1 MRNFIKRLGSIV
13 ILAMLIATP
22 VWGSTVKDV
31 LYSFGSKVV
40 PIGTIEGD
48 DPNKIFDVYTEVRSL
63 AKHLGASMD
72 YKNGVI
78 TLRRDLKCIFHMH
91 STAVEISPS
100 LGLMATYYTCE
111 HYSEFKDKFKDK
123 PYLATERK
131 PIDNVLVTSLD
142 VKVVNGRTYV
152 DLFNVCH
159 TLQCE
164 VGYDDLE
171 TSKGMAK
178 VIGDLSSKVLLKEEY
193 DLLNKILVDIT
204 ENGFCECEGVC
215 NNGKLNFETMFNVG
229 CDDSSTVSLTHA
241 LICLGLEEESSKI
254 ATVLPK
260 NKLLANTKQAKERL
274 NEEAEK
280 VRAIYDGFS
289 MSMDVIVNSL
299 NACFDSIIKQ
309 CSLDD
314 TAYYSDKTNI
324 YNAIDAYNSFVDI
337 VKGFIT
343 SEEKEMFMINKENL
357 KDGLLESWH

>member
-1 MRNFIKRLGSIV
+1 
-13 ILAMLIATP
+13 
-22 VWGSTVKDV
+22 
-31 LYSFGSKVV
+31 
-40 PIGTIEGD
+40 
-48 DPNKIFDVYTEVRSL
+48 
-63 AKHLGASMD
+63 MD

-78 TLRRDLKCIFHMH
+78 TLRRDLKCISHYH
-91 STAVEISPS
+91 STALEISPS
-100 LGLMATYYTCE
+100 LGLMARYYTCE
-111 HYSEFKDKFKDK
+111 HYSEFKDK

-131 PIDNVLVTSLD
+131 PIDGVFVSSIN

-152 DLFNVCH
+152 DLLDVCH
-159 TLQCE
+159 TLQCF
-164 VGYDDLE
+164 VSHADLK

-178 VIGDLSSKVLLKEEY
+178 VIGDLDSMVLLKEEY

-204 ENGFCECEGVC
+204 ENGFCECTGVC

-241 LICLGLEEESSKI
+241 LICLGLEEESSKK

-260 NKLLANTKQAKERL
+260 SKLLANTKQAKERL

-299 NACFDSIIKQ
+299 NECFDSIIKQ
-309 CSLDD
+309 CNLDD

-324 YNAIDAYNSFVDI
+324 YNAIDAYNSFVNI
-337 VKGFIT
+337 VDNFI
-343 SEEKEMFMINKENL
+343 SGEEKGVFKIKKENL